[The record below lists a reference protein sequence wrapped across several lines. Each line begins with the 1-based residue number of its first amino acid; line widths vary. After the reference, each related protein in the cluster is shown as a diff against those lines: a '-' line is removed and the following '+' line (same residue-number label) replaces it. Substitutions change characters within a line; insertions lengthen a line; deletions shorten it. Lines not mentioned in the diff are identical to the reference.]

1 MAAVVSQNERRVA
14 VRLSQIPMR
23 LRQEFADKLRARDGL
38 TQYDALLEWG
48 LAVAAIRQDPVLLVP
63 EWKAD
68 LVLKQGKAPPGETPR
83 F

>member
-1 MAAVVSQNERRVA
+1 MDAVASRSERLVA
-14 VRLSQIPMR
+14 VRLSQVPMR
-23 LRQEFADKLRARDGL
+23 LRQEYADKLRARDGL

-68 LVLKQGKAPPGETPR
+68 LVLKQGKVPPGETPR